1 MPIDPWW
8 ETNLTT
14 TPRQELGMVSPELL
28 LSPELLPE
36 LLEREKDFELD
47 DRIKRISLMSWKHVN
62 FYGEYSP
69 VILQL
74 HRWSLLQV
82 TSLELESKLV
92 AWIQFPKSGPRER
105 LGFPWDAANWVAA
118 TGFVQRPAISPRR
131 QPMVLPSS
139 PEIAAE

>member
-1 MPIDPWW
+1 M
-8 ETNLTT
+8 
-14 TPRQELGMVSPELL
+14 S
-28 LSPELLPE
+28 PE
-36 LLEREKDFELD
+36 LLEREKDFELA
-47 DRIKRISLMSWKHVN
+47 DRIKRISPVSWKHVN

-105 LGFPWDAANWVAA
+105 LGFPWDAAN
-118 TGFVQRPAISPRR
+118 
-131 QPMVLPSS
+131 
-139 PEIAAE
+139 